1 MMGYL
6 LLVGVIVCST
16 AAGLCASFFNRKNAA
31 YKNVT
36 PLYNLVMSFCALVCW
51 GIMYFRGFSFE
62 PGVLLY
68 SLIFGLC
75 YTGATVGQI
84 YALRY
89 GPLSLTN
96 LIMQLSGIGTAIW
109 GIFFWGSELSV
120 TVILGLILVI
130 VSLVFCI
137 APSGGGYRISLKWLV
152 IASAASLSNVGC
164 AVTQKT
170 QQINFDFRH
179 GEQMMFFAMIIAV
192 IVCLVICLQV
202 KPEKPVQVLKKTAF
216 LPAAAGGLNMV
227 VNLMVILLAA
237 TALSPS
243 LIYPTTGVGGLALTS
258 IASRFLFKEKL
269 STRQWVGVVIGA
281 AAIALLSL

>member
-1 MMGYL
+1 MGYL
-6 LLVGVIVCST
+6 LLVGVICGST
-16 AAGLCASFFNRKNAA
+16 AAGLCASFFNRQNAGR
-31 YKNVT
+31 KNVT
-36 PLYNLVMSFCALVCW
+36 PIYNLVMSFCALICW
-51 GIMYFRGFSFE
+51 GIMYFSGFSFE

-84 YALRY
+84 YALKY

-96 LIMQLSGIGTAIW
+96 LIMQMSGIGTAIW
-109 GIFFWGSELSV
+109 GVFFWGSELSV

-130 VSLVFCI
+130 IALVLCI
-137 APSGGGYRISLKWLV
+137 APSGGGYKISLKWLV
-152 IASAASLSNVGC
+152 VASAASLSNVGC
-164 AVTQKT
+164 AVSQKT
-170 QQINFDFRH
+170 QQINFDFQH
-179 GEQMMFFAMIIAV
+179 GDQMMFFAMIIAV
-192 IVCLVICLQV
+192 IVCLVICLKV
-202 KPEKPVQVLKKTAF
+202 RPEAPAEVLKKTGF
-216 LPAAAGGLNMV
+216 LPVASGALNMI

-258 IASRFLFKEKL
+258 VASRFLFKEKL
-269 STRQWVGVVIGA
+269 SARQWIGVAVGA